1 MTEQA
6 QQKVTIELDLNALNV
21 VAAGLGKLPMEVSL
35 DVFNDIQR
43 QAKEQLPEGF
53 TQQKA

>member
-6 QQKVTIELDLNALNV
+6 QLKVTIELDLNALNV

-53 TQQKA
+53 TQQKV

>member
-53 TQQKA
+53 SQQKV

>member
-43 QAKEQLPEGF
+43 QAKEQLPDGF
-53 TQQKA
+53 TQQKV

>member
-53 TQQKA
+53 GQQKA

>member
-53 TQQKA
+53 TQQKV

>member
-53 TQQKA
+53 PQQKV

>member
-35 DVFNDIQR
+35 DVFNEIQR

-53 TQQKA
+53 TQQKT